1 VKLTLPLRAQPET
14 ERHPAT
20 PLRPHVEHEYEPHE
34 VKILERLRAKLDDPD
49 PKVRRTALNEIMV
62 IHEIREFFDGAHI
75 AKEGEMAKN
84 DPEFEQMSMI
94 DPALAETTLPLPG
107 AIRERLREGG
117 QASTGGQETPVEAPP
132 EQGRQGNG
140 DGHQQP
146 PEPSPEPPIQPE
158 TDSGDEDDL
167 VAPF

>member
-49 PKVRRTALNEIMV
+49 PEVRQSALNSILVLAEIK
-62 IHEIREFFDGAHI
+62 EFFGDDAHL
-75 AKEGEMAKN
+75 ATEKESEMKKREE
-84 DPEFEQMSMI
+84 PEFEQMAMI
-94 DPALAETTLPLPG
+94 DPSLAETNLPLPD
-107 AIRERLREGG
+107 AIRDRLREGG
-117 QASTGGQETPVEAPP
+117 QVGTGGQETAEEAQAGQERQANGAGHLRAVEPPTPP
-132 EQGRQGNG
+132 ETANG
-140 DGHQQP
+140 
-146 PEPSPEPPIQPE
+146 E
-158 TDSGDEDDL
+158 EDDL